1 MRAKTLQF
9 CLTLCDPTDCGL
21 QCSSTHRILWARML
35 EWLPCPPPGDLPEPG
50 IELASVTSPA
60 LAGGFF
66 TTNATWEALI
76 PLYLQSDN

>member
-1 MRAKTLQF
+1 MSEGCSLVVRASH
-9 CLTLCDPTDCGL
+9 CGGFSRGRARL
-21 QCSSTHRILWARML
+21 SSAGPVAVAHELKL
-35 EWLPCPPPGDLPEPG
+35 FHGDLPEPG